1 MPPSW
6 ASSTRAS
13 RRSVRRRLH
22 LRGGRHVFERRCGRV
37 RRGAAEAVPRPS
49 RAQEL
54 DRGAYGRS
62 KGRIR
67 IATSCK
73 PQRGNRDCSVSS
85 AAADGVPRRRRRKT
99 RAVYGVS
106 GAVGGSVETAWPPP
120 SPRKTNCP
128 RRRSVPWR
136 VPRLEKFAKFVGGL
150 SFSSVSRGCPRPPGS
165 ELVADLSTETWG
177 IATRLSASGRNRQC
191 SGLEFG
197 PPVRPLYSSCSRHA
211 STRGLDRRPRPPVP
225 RH

>member
-1 MPPSW
+1 MGSVSTAFQESFADATVVGIEHEGIEEVGPPAGSIYV
-6 ASSTRAS
+6 AAVTFSNG
-13 RRSVRRRLH
+13 VVVVFG
-22 LRGGRHVFERRCGRV
+22 GGRP
-37 RRGAAEAVPRPS
+37 EAVPRPS

-85 AAADGVPRRRRRKT
+85 AAATESRAGGGVKRD
-99 RAVYGVS
+99 AVYGVS

-191 SGLEFG
+191 SAG
-197 PPVRPLYSSCSRHA
+197 SSSA
-211 STRGLDRRPRPPVP
+211 RR
-225 RH
+225 